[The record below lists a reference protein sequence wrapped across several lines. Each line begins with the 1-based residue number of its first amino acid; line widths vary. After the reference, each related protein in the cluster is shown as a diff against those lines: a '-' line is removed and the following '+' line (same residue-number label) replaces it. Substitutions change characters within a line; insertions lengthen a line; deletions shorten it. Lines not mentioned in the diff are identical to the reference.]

1 MDGCKTE
8 TCNTDEQI
16 RPVVTISG
24 VELMSGRGGMGV
36 TNGKFVLTLGS
47 YMGREDGKGKE
58 FMVTLK

>member
-1 MDGCKTE
+1 
-8 TCNTDEQI
+8 
-16 RPVVTISG
+16 
-24 VELMSGRGGMGV
+24 MSGRGGMGV